1 MLCIKSQIAHMW
13 RGKKVRWQICLIPR
27 PKPVAVEAGG
37 FLWCNQAKENSV
49 SQVIRLALCWD
60 ESVWR
65 EAFIRVQHHPH
76 AVIPKT

>member
-49 SQVIRLALCWD
+49 SQVIRLALC
-60 ESVWR
+60 
-65 EAFIRVQHHPH
+65 
-76 AVIPKT
+76 